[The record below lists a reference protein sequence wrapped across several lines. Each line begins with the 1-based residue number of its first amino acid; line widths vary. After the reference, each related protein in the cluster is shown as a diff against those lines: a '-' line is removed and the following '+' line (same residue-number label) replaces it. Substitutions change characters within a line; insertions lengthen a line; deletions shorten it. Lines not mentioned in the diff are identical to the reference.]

1 MADSKAAGAENK
13 MQHAIETKVVPALN
27 KITSNYWFSLVADA
41 VLIIVPFSMVS
52 AVPSLWSVLRN
63 FLFPALPDLT
73 PITTYSFG
81 LIGLFVSFIIPYN
94 CMVKE
99 ERKERSLIAGF
110 TGLGTFMMCMNA
122 QTTDAGTVFTMARF
136 GAGGMFTAM
145 FLGLMVAWIYKRF
158 ATHSFFSEDSLIP
171 DFVRNWFDNIIA
183 ILISLF
189 VGWVLTFLAN
199 VDVFGLVT
207 YIMSPLTY
215 FAQTLPGVIFMTFIM
230 DFFYFFGVSGW
241 VFTPV
246 TRTIQQ
252 MGMAENMAAVEA
264 GAVATNINAYGF
276 TRYTMIGGEGAT
288 LPLAFYLTFL
298 SKSKKNKLVGKATFV
313 PVLFNINEPIWFST
327 VVDNPYMLVPVILES
342 IILPAN
348 AWLWMTMG
356 WAGCHFV
363 NFDANQ
369 LPVMIS
375 AFFMSGGNWGNVILT
390 IVNLA
395 LAAIIWFPFFKAY
408 DKHQCEV
415 EAEEEAELEA
425 EEAAE

>member
-1 MADSKAAGAENK
+1 
-13 MQHAIETKVVPALN
+13 
-27 KITSNYWFSLVADA
+27 
-41 VLIIVPFSMVS
+41 
-52 AVPSLWSVLRN
+52 
-63 FLFPALPDLT
+63 
-73 PITTYSFG
+73 
-81 LIGLFVSFIIPYN
+81 
-94 CMVKE
+94 
-99 ERKERSLIAGF
+99 
-110 TGLGTFMMCMNA
+110 
-122 QTTDAGTVFTMARF
+122 
-136 GAGGMFTAM
+136 
-145 FLGLMVAWIYKRF
+145 
-158 ATHSFFSEDSLIP
+158 
-171 DFVRNWFDNIIA
+171 
-183 ILISLF
+183 
-189 VGWVLTFLAN
+189 
-199 VDVFGLVT
+199 
-207 YIMSPLTY
+207 MSPLTY

-415 EAEEEAELEA
+415 EAEE
-425 EEAAE
+425 AAE